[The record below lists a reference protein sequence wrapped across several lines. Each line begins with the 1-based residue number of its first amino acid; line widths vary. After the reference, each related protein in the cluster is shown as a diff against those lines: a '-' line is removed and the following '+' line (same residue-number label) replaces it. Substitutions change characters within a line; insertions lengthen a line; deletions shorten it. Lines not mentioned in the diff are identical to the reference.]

1 MTVGTDS
8 FIEKVDLK
16 EDIEVLHGSF
26 TQSLIK
32 NTNKKSEISRS
43 KFSSIITGSFFDSQ
57 TFENFAKYK
66 KATIF
71 LIIFVLIT
79 AIAFILLFTLVLTN
93 HGPKCE

>member
-1 MTVGTDS
+1 MGTDS

-26 TQSLIK
+26 TQSLINK

-66 KATIF
+66 KAAIF
-71 LIIFVLIT
+71 LIIFILIT
-79 AIAFILLFTLVLTN
+79 AIAFILLFTLVLAN
-93 HGPKCE
+93 HGPKC